1 MFRVALLIYLFFSFL
16 MPSPKNDIIV
26 VMDIYNKAFAEADY
40 SRIVKL
46 FDYPAS
52 FNLEDKTI
60 MASNRFKLKL
70 IYKKIRGDLPDYY
83 SYSKWKEMKIQL
95 VDSNIAI
102 VNADFVRYKNDG
114 TIFYSGSAQYHL
126 RLENDCWKIF
136 SLTPYEKI
144 MILDLNSK

>member
-1 MFRVALLIYLFFSFL
+1 
-16 MPSPKNDIIV
+16 MPSLKSDILV

-40 SRIVKL
+40 SRIVKI

-95 VDSNIAI
+95 IDSNLAI
-102 VNADFVRYKNDG
+102 VNADFVRYKKDG

-126 RLENDCWKIF
+126 RNENDDWKIF
-136 SLTPYEKI
+136 SLTPYESLKT
-144 MILDLNSK
+144 LN

>member
-1 MFRVALLIYLFFSFL
+1 MFKAALLISLFFSFL
-16 MPSPKNDIIV
+16 MPSPKNDILA
-26 VMDIYNKAFAEADY
+26 VMNIYNKAFGEADY
-40 SRIVKL
+40 SKIVQL

-52 FNLEDKTI
+52 FSLEDKTI

-70 IYKKIRGDLPDYY
+70 IYKKIIGDLPDYY
-83 SYSKWKEMKIQL
+83 SYSKWKEMKVQL
-95 VDSNIAI
+95 IDSSIAI

-126 RLENDCWKIF
+126 RLEDGNWKIF

-144 MILDLNSK
+144 MTLN

>member
-1 MFRVALLIYLFFSFL
+1 MFRVVLLIYLFFSFL
-16 MPSPKNDIIV
+16 MPSLKSDILV

-40 SRIVKL
+40 SRIVKI

-95 VDSNIAI
+95 IDSNLAI
-102 VNADFVRYKNDG
+102 VNADFVRYKKDG

-126 RLENDCWKIF
+126 RNENDDWKIF
-136 SLTPYEKI
+136 SLTPYESLKT
-144 MILDLNSK
+144 LN